1 MAPTACGNP
10 QIFSKPSTIS
20 LIDNTHDGN
29 FTNFG
34 NRTFTITSQVS
45 KTIFPTVEVPKPKR
59 QAIVLY
65 STLVASLQRVTA
77 TRSST
82 EIGLLNVVTFL
93 LKWGLSSWRMCLCA
107 YVNYPKTSIH
117 QLHRQLQIS
126 KIHLVLAYT
135 KYCAALLQVF
145 GCKLEPC
152 RLCKKKIVVRLHSNN
167 YTN

>member
-34 NRTFTITSQVS
+34 NRTFTITLQVS

-77 TRSST
+77 THSST
-82 EIGLLNVVTFL
+82 EIGLLNLVTFL
-93 LKWGLSSWRMCLCA
+93 LKWGLSS
-107 YVNYPKTSIH
+107 
-117 QLHRQLQIS
+117 LQIMKNVS
-126 KIHLVLAYT
+126 LCIHKLSRNQYQPNTLSIADFQNTLGLGLHQVLRCFIASIW
-135 KYCAALLQVF
+135 L
-145 GCKLEPC
+145 
-152 RLCKKKIVVRLHSNN
+152 
-167 YTN
+167 